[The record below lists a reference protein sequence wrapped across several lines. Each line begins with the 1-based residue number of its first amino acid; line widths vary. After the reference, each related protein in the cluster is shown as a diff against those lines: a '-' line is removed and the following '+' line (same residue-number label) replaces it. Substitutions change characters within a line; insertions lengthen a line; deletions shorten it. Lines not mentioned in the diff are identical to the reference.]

1 MLKTKGWQLVSF
13 NCIDPA
19 SSSFDGLQ
27 AAPFNV
33 DDKILSRDGQGLTF
47 ATYNG
52 MRLVGNLVNL
62 AVNGGQGLSYAR
74 GYKIYFTGVVG
85 SVIQQ
90 SGEAQFPVEDV
101 VLSKGWTWIGHAPLM
116 SYRLDSGITTVGGD
130 VFTADDQIKTRSGGD
145 ASCQSSPYSSQVDEP
160 ASIYSGLQSCLSY
173 PKSELHILTTL
184 HPPLPR

>member
-1 MLKTKGWQLVSF
+1 VLKTKGWQLVSF

-62 AVNGGQGLSYAR
+62 AVNGGQGLSYAK
-74 GYKIYFTGVVG
+74 GYKIYFTGVAG

-101 VLSKGWTWIGHAPLM
+101 VLSKGWAWIGHAPLM

-145 ASCQSSPYSSQVDEP
+145 APVKVHHIRAKSMNPHPSTLVCSPAYAVPVERATHTHNLTSSV
-160 ASIYSGLQSCLSY
+160 
-173 PKSELHILTTL
+173 T
-184 HPPLPR
+184 